1 MPECCICYKNKQLRE
16 IDCSHSFCHQC
27 IQKWYK
33 ENKRKGCPLNNESS
47 KEKQK
52 THLILEQNPKNI
64 KGTQALP
71 YEFGRDIYEVYSN
84 PKNPFLGRILGG
96 EVSSLDLD
104 PKKAGALVKEII
116 TEQRYRVHFP
126 GSGSAHQK
134 RKIARGTTL
143 RSHCKGYK
151 KNPVLPENQI
161 RLQTAIEAF
170 FYHSLNLLKE
180 DPNRLAQLVN
190 DLLPLFVKHEV
201 RIRIYP
207 SYRQFSGFEQFLDT
221 LEKITEDFEIE
232 NLEIFFS
239 ALFGFYSQQG

>member
-1 MPECCICYKNKQLRE
+1 M
-16 IDCSHSFCHQC
+16 
-27 IQKWYK
+27 
-33 ENKRKGCPLNNESS
+33 NNESS

-52 THLILEQNPKNI
+52 TPLILEQNPKNI

-71 YEFGRDIYEVYSN
+71 YEFGREIYEVYSN
-84 PKNPFLGRILGG
+84 PKNPFLGRILGR
-96 EVSSLDLD
+96 EVSSLNLD
-104 PKKAGALVKEII
+104 PKKAGALVQDISA
-116 TEQRYRVHFP
+116 EQGYRVHFP

-134 RKIARGTTL
+134 RKIARGTTVQA
-143 RSHCKGYK
+143 HGKGYQ

-170 FYHSLNLLKE
+170 FHYALNRLKE
-180 DPNRLAQLVN
+180 DPNQLARLVN

-201 RIRIYP
+201 RVRIYP

-232 NLEIFFS
+232 NLELFCS